1 MSETQGMGAAPGNP
15 QLTGNMFLFERPE
28 LLSKEQ
34 HGHLGI
40 GSPEKRFGFCA
51 KARAV
56 PITVTEVPVASRDYP
71 IIFLSNE
78 NPVLLAVTGLIDDV
92 NLFVDEKGDWESTC
106 YVPGYIRRYPFGI
119 ANESGSD
126 RMAVVLDAA
135 FDGLSPNGERP
146 LFENGEPS
154 ETTKGAVEFC
164 QAFESDRAMTEEF
177 ASRVQALDII
187 SSQTAHFTPKGA
199 TEPKVFAEYFGV
211 DEAKLTALTDEQF
224 LSLREG
230 NALAAIHALLMSM
243 TNWRSLLQR
252 RAERFNLSENNIFDR
267 AIN

>member
-1 MSETQGMGAAPGNP
+1 MSETPDMGAPQGNP
-15 QLTGNMFLFERPE
+15 QLSGNMFLFERPE

-40 GSPEKRFGFCA
+40 SSPEKRFGFCA

-56 PITVTEVPVASRDYP
+56 PITVSEVPVASRDYP

-119 ANESGSD
+119 ANETGSD
-126 RMAVVLDAA
+126 RIAVVVDAA
-135 FDGLSPNGERP
+135 FDGLIPNGERP

-154 ETTKGAVEFC
+154 ETTQGAVEFC
-164 QAFESDRAMTEEF
+164 QAFESDRAMTDEF
-177 ASRVQALDII
+177 AARVKALNII
-187 SSQTAHFTPKGA
+187 SPQTAHFTPKGA
-199 TEPKVFAEYFGV
+199 TEPRTFAEYYGI
-211 DEAKLTALTDEQF
+211 DENKLSALTDEQF

-230 NALAAIHALLMSM
+230 NALAAVHALLMSM
-243 TNWRSLLQR
+243 TNWRKLLQR
-252 RAERFNLSENNIFDR
+252 RSERFNLSEANILDR